1 MAKWDSLEATMREGL
16 VGDCRG
22 GGGWA
27 VGAWLE
33 MAAWVASAYEH
44 DFFNIVRRFCRDG
57 HKLLLQDFGP

>member
-1 MAKWDSLEATMREGL
+1 MREGL

-27 VGAWLE
+27 VGVWLE